1 MAKNFRFNFLGAIS
15 LENSR
20 FCKVCK
26 DVLSIDKDV
35 LSIDLCKNAVDSRYV
50 PGSLVSVQVAIDF
63 TGKYRTNSALR
74 LQI

>member
-20 FCKVCK
+20 FCK

-35 LSIDLCKNAVDSRYV
+35 LSIRYV

-74 LQI
+74 LQIIKRTFTKCFFL